1 MSMSLSDRMISC
13 FISIRLFLVR
23 LTDRGIDCLFLLP
36 VVLVPIVFSP
46 LNTNTIVIKETIL
59 QFSIVWMIAVLPL
72 LEVFHGQT
80 PNQRYPV
87 QWLNSVTVVW
97 ILLSIYLAASTQWI
111 SSHPRSLHESLRW
124 QSYIL
129 LALLTL
135 VYASHTQ
142 RFNRYLLFTIL
153 TAEAI
158 SLYAIGQA
166 FEIDFFY
173 KDWSTFSFGVEGVR
187 RVCGTLGN
195 PDYLGGYLVAL
206 IPLTGILAL
215 AYSGIW
221 RVVLF
226 FILALEFLA
235 LIFTYS
241 RGAEAAL
248 FITLCILLSSLVLL
262 GWKNPQLIRSSFSW
276 KQAIIV
282 IVAGILSVT
291 VIGIGMWDDI
301 AVSFRRITQFGED
314 TSTLTRPMYWSGA
327 LAMWKS
333 HPLTGLGIGT
343 FPIFFPEYRPKS
355 LAVYQPF
362 KEYYVEHAHN
372 EFLEILAEMGLIG
385 FALYG
390 AFIILLTVLIGR
402 ALLHTRNQEDLC
414 LLGLWGGILGILIH
428 NLFTVT
434 LRFTPS
440 AFLFWSFSGAAIGRT
455 LAILPG
461 GKGISA
467 GKRIAVYCILFAAIP
482 YMAGNAIRNF
492 VGDYQIR
499 QAKVWISELN
509 PDESLKYNRDRLEK
523 ILIALYKSFELVP
536 DAVAN
541 HFLLGLAYH
550 KVFDYPQAVA
560 AFERLESLQK
570 DFTSTRLNL
579 GISYMKQ
586 ADMIG
591 GQSGIPQ
598 ITQPFPYLVNDCL
611 TQAAVWLQR
620 ALESDPQ
627 SPDYHQF
634 LGRTYYHLGNFT
646 EAEKEFLDAL
656 QYGQQRTFEYR
667 ESDDSRPE
675 IYTYLGR
682 VYYYQGKFDE
692 SERSFQQALQE
703 LQKKANENPSLI
715 RSLLEE
721 IQKYR
726 LEIQKQRGAR

>member
-1 MSMSLSDRMISC
+1 MVLSDCIDSTSVSFRS
-13 FISIRLFLVR
+13 FFTRLV
-23 LTDRGIDCLFLLP
+23 DRGIDCLFLLP
-36 VVLVPIVFSP
+36 VVLVPIAFSP

-59 QFSIVWMIAVLPL
+59 QFSVIWMIAALPL
-72 LEVFHGQT
+72 FELFHRRTSSQEQPG
-80 PNQRYPV
+80 
-87 QWLNSVTVVW
+87 QWLNSITLVL
-97 ILLSIYLAASTQWI
+97 ILISIYLAASTQWI
-111 SSHPRSLHESLRW
+111 SSHPRSLHEGLRW

-129 LALLTL
+129 LAFLSFL
-135 VYASHTQ
+135 YALHAQ
-142 RFNRYLLFTIL
+142 RFYRYLFFTIL

-173 KDWSTFSFGVEGVR
+173 KDWSKFSFGVEGVR

-215 AYSGIW
+215 AYTGIW

-248 FITLCILLSSLVLL
+248 FITIVILIAVLMLLC
-262 GWKNPQLIRSSFSW
+262 WKNPQLIQSVFSR
-276 KQAIIV
+276 KQVVAMIAI
-282 IVAGILSVT
+282 GILAGT

-301 AVSFRRITQFGED
+301 SVSFRRITQFGED
-314 TSTLTRPMYWSGA
+314 TSTVTRPMYWSGA

-343 FPIFFPEYRPKS
+343 FPLFFPEYRPKS

-362 KEYYVEHAHN
+362 KEFYVEHAHN

-385 FALYG
+385 FVLYG
-390 AFIILLTVLIGR
+390 SFLILLTVLIGR
-402 ALLHTRNQEDLC
+402 ALLHTRNREDLC

-428 NLFTVT
+428 NMFTVT

-440 AFLFWSFSGAAIGRT
+440 AFIFWSFSGVAIGRS
-455 LAILPG
+455 LSIVPG
-461 GKGISA
+461 GKCISV

-482 YMAGNAIRNF
+482 YVGGNAVRNF

-509 PDESLKYNRDRLEK
+509 PDESMKYNRDRLEK
-523 ILIALYKSFELVP
+523 ILMALYKSFELVP

-586 ADMIG
+586 ADMLG
-591 GQSGIPQ
+591 GQSGIPK
-598 ITQPFPYLVNDCL
+598 ITQPFPSLVTDCL

-634 LGRTYYHLGNFT
+634 LGRTYYHLGNLP

-656 QYGQQRTFEYR
+656 RFSQQRSFEYR
-667 ESDDSRPE
+667 ESVDSNPD
-675 IYTYLGR
+675 IYSYLGKA
-682 VYYYQGKFDE
+682 YYYQGKFTE
-692 SERSFQQALQE
+692 SEQSFQKALQE
-703 LQKKANENPSLI
+703 LQKKPDENPSFT
-715 RSLLEE
+715 RSLLAE

-726 LEIQKQRGAR
+726 LEIQKKLGTP